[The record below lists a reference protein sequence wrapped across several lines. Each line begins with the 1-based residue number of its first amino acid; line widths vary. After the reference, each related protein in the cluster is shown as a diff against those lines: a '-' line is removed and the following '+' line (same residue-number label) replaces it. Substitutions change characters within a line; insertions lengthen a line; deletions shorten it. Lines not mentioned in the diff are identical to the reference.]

1 MGNFDDLYWG
11 EWESGT
17 DCSHD
22 FAFKVVNR
30 IRWEEIP
37 MCSETQKTGL
47 NIGRTVV
54 GLLTLGLSEM
64 VAGTVGDDITHE
76 AIACRYR
83 CNVCGHS
90 GTYVFDY
97 SDSGISI
104 ESSKLKIL
112 TFRSF
117 STH

>member
-17 DCSHD
+17 DCSHN
-22 FAFKVVNR
+22 FAFKVVTH
-30 IRWEEIP
+30 IRWEAIP

-76 AIACRYR
+76 AIACGYR

-97 SDSGISI
+97 SDSGIST
-104 ESSKLKIL
+104 ESSKLNIS

-117 STH
+117 YTH